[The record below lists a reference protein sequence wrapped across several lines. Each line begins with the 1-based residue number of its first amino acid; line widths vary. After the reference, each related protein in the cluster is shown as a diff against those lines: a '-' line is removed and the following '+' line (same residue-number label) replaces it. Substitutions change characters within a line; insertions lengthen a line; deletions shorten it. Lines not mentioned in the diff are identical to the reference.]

1 MGDKVSVA
9 LSLILEII
17 PLINVLLVDDHEL
30 VRAGIRRILEDI
42 KGIKVAGEACCG
54 EDAVK
59 WCRANSADV
68 VLMDMNMPGIGGLEA
83 TRKIARSVAGTK
95 VIMLTVH
102 TENPLPAKVMQA
114 GAAGYLSKGAAPQ
127 EVVNA
132 IRCVASGQRYIAS
145 DIAQQMALSQIEPE
159 KTESPF
165 ASLSERELQI
175 MLMITKGQKVNEI
188 SEQLNLSPKTVNSY
202 RYRMYDAGGTVIY
215 VGKAKDLK
223 KRLSSYFRSNLASR
237 KTEALVA
244 LIAQIDVTVT
254 HTETEALLLEH
265 NYIKLYQPRY
275 NVLLRDDKSYPFIF
289 LSGDTHPRL
298 AMHRGAKHAKGEY
311 FGPFPNGYAVRETL
325 ALLQK
330 IFPIRQCE
338 NSVYRNRS
346 RPCLQYQ
353 IGRCLGPC
361 VAGLVSEEEYAQQVE
376 YVRLFL
382 AGKDDQVLTQ
392 LIARMEKA
400 SQNLEFEEAA
410 RIRDQIQAV
419 RRVTEKQF
427 VSNTGDDLDVIGVA
441 FDAGMACVHVLFIR
455 QGKVL
460 GSRSYFP
467 KVPGGT
473 ELGEVVETFVGQ
485 FYLQGS
491 QMRTLPGEILL
502 DFNLGDKTLL
512 ADSLSELAGR
522 RINVQTKPRGDRARY
537 LKLARTNAATAL
549 TTKLSQQSTIH
560 QRLQALA
567 SVLELPAVKRME
579 CFDISHTMGE
589 QTVASCVVFDSNGP
603 LRAEYRRYNITGI
616 TPGDDYAAMNQVLR
630 RRYGKAIDDNK
641 IPDVILID
649 GGKGQLAQA
658 KAVFAELDVPW
669 DKHHP
674 LLLGV
679 AKGSDRKAGLETLFF
694 EPEGEGFSLPPDSPA
709 LHVIQHIRDESHDH
723 AISGHR
729 KKRAKVKS
737 TSSLETIEG
746 VGPKRRQMLLKY
758 MGGLQ
763 GLQQASVEEI
773 AKVPGISHALAEKIF
788 YSLKH

>member
-1 MGDKVSVA
+1 MS
-9 LSLILEII
+9 
-17 PLINVLLVDDHEL
+17 
-30 VRAGIRRILEDI
+30 
-42 KGIKVAGEACCG
+42 EAF
-54 EDAVK
+54 D
-59 WCRANSADV
+59 
-68 VLMDMNMPGIGGLEA
+68 
-83 TRKIARSVAGTK
+83 
-95 VIMLTVH
+95 
-102 TENPLPAKVMQA
+102 
-114 GAAGYLSKGAAPQ
+114 SKAF
-127 EVVNA
+127 
-132 IRCVASGQRYIAS
+132 
-145 DIAQQMALSQIEPE
+145 L
-159 KTESPF
+159 
-165 ASLSERELQI
+165 
-175 MLMITKGQKVNEI
+175 
-188 SEQLNLSPKTVNSY
+188 KTVTSQPGV
-202 RYRMYDAGGTVIY
+202 YRMYDAGGTVIY

-244 LIAQIDVTVT
+244 LIHNIDVTVT

-330 IFPIRQCE
+330 IFPVRQCE

-353 IGRCLGPC
+353 IGRCPGPC
-361 VAGLVSEEEYAQQVE
+361 VEGLVSEEEYAQQVE

-392 LIARMEKA
+392 LITRMEKA
-400 SQNLEFEEAA
+400 SAALEFEEAA
-410 RIRDQIQAV
+410 RIRDQIRAV

-441 FDAGMACVHVLFIR
+441 FDAGPACVHVLFIR

-473 ELGEVVETFVGQ
+473 EMGEVVETFVGQ

-491 QMRTLPGEILL
+491 QMRTLPSEILL
-502 DFNLGDKTLL
+502 DFTLDDKTLL

-522 RINVQTKPRGDRARY
+522 RVNVQTKPRGDRARY

-549 TTKLSQQSTIH
+549 TTKLSQQSTVS
-560 QRLQALA
+560 QRLTALA
-567 SVLELPAVKRME
+567 ALLKLPEVKRME

-589 QTVASCVVFDSNGP
+589 QTVASCVVFDANGP

-616 TPGDDYAAMNQVLR
+616 TPGDDYAAMNRCCAVAMVKRLKRAKSRTLSLSTAGKGSWGRR
-630 RRYGKAIDDNK
+630 RRYSNRSTWSG
-641 IPDVILID
+641 
-649 GGKGQLAQA
+649 
-658 KAVFAELDVPW
+658 
-669 DKHHP
+669 
-674 LLLGV
+674 
-679 AKGSDRKAGLETLFF
+679 
-694 EPEGEGFSLPPDSPA
+694 
-709 LHVIQHIRDESHDH
+709 IR
-723 AISGHR
+723 
-729 KKRAKVKS
+729 
-737 TSSLETIEG
+737 TI
-746 VGPKRRQMLLKY
+746 RCC
-758 MGGLQ
+758 
-763 GLQQASVEEI
+763 
-773 AKVPGISHALAEKIF
+773 
-788 YSLKH
+788 